1 MSIEER
7 FMEAIEDTEEQE
19 GVPVPP
25 GYERLAGRHE
35 KLQQKHKAAIN
46 DFLGEGNRMDAA
58 IIKPRYYGE
67 LLTWSLH
74 QYMKL
79 EGWKVVRTLGYH
91 NPEPVYIDVN
101 TGDGKP
107 QNLLRDGLLFVKKG
121 DERLT
126 VTVDA
131 NMMSYNSVV
140 ICGKMCNKK
149 KILEFA
155 IGVETIATKQNFY
168 RGKKLELAGRIRFL
182 KLPARNWEAVILDPE
197 IKREIWANTV
207 GFLGS
212 RERLAGYGIPPKRGV
227 LLVGEPG
234 TGKTLICKALM
245 AEGQGITCILA
256 HAYSE
261 DDNEYITEL
270 YEIAQDLSPSI
281 VFIEDIDLVAQN
293 RMEFGY
299 SRGTVLLALLST
311 LDGIEE
317 HREIVTVATTNYLE
331 IIDKA
336 IGHRPSRFDRVIKLP
351 LPSLENRK
359 ELVGL
364 LAQKIPLDEATKEYI
379 ARKAER
385 CTPAQLQ
392 EIMFSLV
399 IQYSA
404 GVSEA
409 EKQNLKVSL
418 DDIDNAISKIN
429 GKNKQRL
436 GFCPKDNHNGD
447 RSWDLEV
454 LSQG

>member
-1 MSIEER
+1 
-7 FMEAIEDTEEQE
+7 MEALEDAEEE
-19 GVPVPP
+19 TPMPT
-25 GYERLAGRHE
+25 GYERFARKRE
-35 KLQQKHKAAIN
+35 RLQQRHSTAIN
-46 DFLGEGNRMDAA
+46 DFLGKGNRIDAA
-58 IIKPRYYGE
+58 IIKPRYYGD
-67 LLTWSLH
+67 LLTWALH

-140 ICGKMCNKK
+140 ICGKICNKK

-168 RGKKLELAGRIRFL
+168 RGKKLELTGRIRFL

-245 AEGQGITCILA
+245 AEGQGITCILS

-261 DDNEYITEL
+261 DDNEYITEM

-293 RMEFGY
+293 RLEFGY

-399 IQYSA
+399 IEQS
-404 GVSEA
+404 GEMTA
-409 EKQNLKVSL
+409 EERQCLKPTT
-418 DDIDNAISKIN
+418 DDIDNAISRIN
-429 GKNKQRL
+429 GKKRQDI
-436 GFCPKDNHNGD
+436 GFILANNG
-447 RSWDLEV
+447 RN
-454 LSQG
+454 GTNPGAIGG